1 MATPGWRRLSFNN
14 QHHLIAMPDL
24 NTAAGLASFLAAA
37 RTADPDLT
45 VQQLEALLLVAAGQ
59 ADHVSDLRHAMSSID
74 GRPLSQ
80 STATQLS
87 CRLRGRG
94 RSSGCPVSWLRT
106 RPHPHRPGLQLL
118 LGTTARELIGA
129 YGVKTT
135 PGQRSQIAA

>member
-1 MATPGWRRLSFNN
+1 
-14 QHHLIAMPDL
+14 MPDL
-24 NTAAGLASFLAAA
+24 NHAANLAGFLAAA

-59 ADHVSDLRHAMSSID
+59 ADHVSDLRHAMGTD
-74 GRPLSQ
+74 GQPLSQ

-106 RPHPHRPGLQLL
+106 RPHPHRQGLQLL
-118 LGTTARELIGA
+118 LGATARELIRTW
-129 YGVKTT
+129 GVVTT
-135 PGQRSQIAA
+135 PGQRSQLAA

>member
-1 MATPGWRRLSFNN
+1 
-14 QHHLIAMPDL
+14 MPDL

-45 VQQLEALLLVAAGQ
+45 VQQLEALLLIAAGQ
-59 ADHVSDLRHAMSSID
+59 ADHVSDLRHVMGSSD
-74 GRPLSQ
+74 GTPLSQ

-118 LGTTARELIGA
+118 LGTTATELIRA
-129 YGVKTT
+129 YGVLTT
-135 PGQRSQIAA
+135 PGQSQQLAT